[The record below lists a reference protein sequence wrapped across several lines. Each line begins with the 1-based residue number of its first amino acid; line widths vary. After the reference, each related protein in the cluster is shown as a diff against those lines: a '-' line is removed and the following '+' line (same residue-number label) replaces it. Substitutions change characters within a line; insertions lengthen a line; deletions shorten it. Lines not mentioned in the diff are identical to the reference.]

1 MTTTSIEPSSALGA
15 PAPRR
20 RWGLLLGYLLLLL
33 SVPVGF
39 VIGGEAASFAA
50 IGMVYAPFVLLAA
63 LAYIGINRGAARVF
77 AVIWA
82 LVLVL
87 GMTLAAFGLTA
98 SVGMTDFND
107 PASLTP
113 DMAALGGV
121 ALLALVS
128 FVWLGIS
135 FVPAVRRTVSR
146 ILPLEPTSFVHAVAL
161 ATVGSITL
169 LAFTPLIATGVPV
182 LLTPAFLEMMSEGS
196 SEQSGL
202 LSTVYTLVWSVPVS
216 IFVVGYGL
224 RRSFSETL
232 SRLGVARPTWAQV
245 GVGVATALGLVVAI
259 NALELVIDP
268 LWAALGLQRTDAEAF
283 AQLIAFAFTP
293 LGAVMVAVSAGIGEE
308 LAVRGVLQPRLGII
322 LSNLFFVSLHAWQY
336 GWDALLV
343 IFIVGAAMG
352 ILRKRTNTSVAAI
365 SHGVYNFTLIMMA
378 IYGITLF

>member
-1 MTTTSIEPSSALGA
+1 MTMTSMETTSGA

-20 RWGLLLGYLLLLL
+20 GWGLLLGYLLLLL
-33 SVPVGF
+33 SVPVGLM
-39 VIGGEAASFAA
+39 IGGEAASFAG

-63 LAYIGINRGAARVF
+63 LAYLGINRGAARVF

-87 GMTLAAFGLTA
+87 GMALAAFGLTA
-98 SVGMTDFND
+98 SVGMTDFAD
-107 PASLTP
+107 PASFTP

-128 FVWLGIS
+128 FVWLGLS

-169 LAFTPLIATGVPV
+169 LAFTPLIVTGVPV
-182 LLTPAFLEMMSEGS
+182 LLTPAFLDMMTEGS

-216 IFVVGYGL
+216 IFVVGFGL
-224 RRSFSETL
+224 RRTFAETL

-245 GVGVATALGLVVAI
+245 GIGVATALVLVVVV
-259 NALELVIDP
+259 NALELVLDP
-268 LWAALGLQRTDAEAF
+268 LWTALGVQRTDAEAF

-308 LAVRGVLQPRLGII
+308 LAVRGVLQPRLGIV